1 MLNIINPYFC
11 IKQTIIKPLNLRQLF
26 LNNIAQTSDAPLAI
40 EPTHAEGVYIYT
52 KNKGKLI
59 DLISGI
65 SVSNMGHS
73 NPKIVQ
79 AVKDQ
84 AEKYMH
90 LMVYGEFVEQPQV
103 KLAELLAST
112 LDESLNSVYFT
123 NSGAEATEGA
133 LKLAKRFT
141 GRSEIIYFKHSYH
154 GSTMGALSVLG
165 DEYFKSNY
173 RPLIPNCNM
182 LEYGNFEDINQ
193 ISEQT
198 AAVIVE
204 PIQAESGITVPPSGY
219 LKALEKKCRA
229 KGTLLIVDE
238 IQTGMGR
245 TGAMYRHQTEE
256 IVPDI
261 LLLAKAFGGG
271 MPLGA
276 FISNRNKMEV
286 FQDNPFLGHI
296 TTFGGHPVC
305 CAAALASLEILL
317 EENIIAEVEGKGQ
330 LFELLLN
337 HSKIKKIQRV
347 GLMMSLKFDSFET
360 NKKIIDRCIENGLLT
375 DWFLFNSESMRIAPP
390 LIISKEQIEQACLLI
405 LKSIDEVV

>member
-1 MLNIINPYFC
+1 M
-11 IKQTIIKPLNLRQLF
+11 NLRQLF
-26 LNNIAQTSDAPLAI
+26 LNNVAQTSDAPLAI

-52 KNKGKLI
+52 QNKGKLI

-65 SVSNMGHS
+65 SVSSIGHS

-79 AVKDQ
+79 AVKQQ

-103 KLAELLAST
+103 KLAQLLTSV
-112 LDESLNSVYFT
+112 LDNSLNSVYFT

-133 LKLAKRFT
+133 LKLAKRYT
-141 GRSEIIYFKHSYH
+141 GRSEIMYFKHSYH

-173 RPLIPNCNM
+173 RPLMPNCTM
-182 LEYGNFEDINQ
+182 LEYGNFDDIER

-198 AAVIVE
+198 AAVIIE
-204 PIQAESGITVPPSGY
+204 PLQAESGIIVPPKGY
-219 LKALEKKCRA
+219 LKTLENKCKA

-238 IQTGMGR
+238 IQTGLGR
-245 TGAMYRHQTEE
+245 TGALFRHQTEE
-256 IVPDI
+256 ITPDV

-296 TTFGGHPVC
+296 TTFGGHPVS

-317 EENIIAEVEGKGQ
+317 EENIIDGVEEKGQ
-330 LFELLLN
+330 LFEQLLK
-337 HSKIKKIQRV
+337 HPKIEKIQRA

-375 DWFLFNSESMRIAPP
+375 DWFLFNSQSMRIAPP
-390 LIISKEQIEQACLLI
+390 LIITKEQIRKACSLI
-405 LKSIDEVV
+405 LKSIDEVA